1 MTTPL
6 IQLAL
11 DSLDFD
17 QTVSLAEQTAPYVD
31 IFEIGTPCIKF
42 NGIELVK
49 TMRAKFPDKLLLVDL
64 KTMDA
69 GEYEAAPFYAAG
81 ADICTVLGVSGLATI
96 GGVIKAAKAHNGEVQ
111 VDLINVPD
119 KRECAREAAK
129 LGAQVIGVHTG
140 LDAQA
145 AGQTPF
151 ADLQDIAELGLN
163 VRVSVAG
170 GIKAST
176 VQQVVA
182 AGAHIIVIGAAI
194 YGAPSPAEAARQI
207 QQLVEGR
214 GNGNGGHGSTAH
226 HHMIIDKI
234 GGILKATDD
243 SYDTRLTAM
252 LDRASRI
259 FVSGAGRSG
268 LVGRFFAMRLMH
280 SGYDVSVVG
289 EIVTPSIKRGDLLII
304 ISGSGETEQLIAFT
318 KKAREIGASIVLITA
333 KSSSTIGD
341 MSDAVFQVGTSEQYG
356 KVVGMPMGTVFELS
370 TLSFLEALISHVI
383 HEKGIAEEEMRSRHA
398 NLE

>member
-1 MTTPL
+1 MAKPL

-17 QTVSLAEQTAPYVD
+17 QTISLAEQAEPYVD
-31 IFEIGTPCIKF
+31 IFEIGTPCIKH
-42 NGIELVK
+42 NGINIVKELK
-49 TMRAKFPDKLLLVDL
+49 ERFPKKLILVDL

-96 GGVIKAAKAHNGEVQ
+96 TGVIKAANTYNAEAQ
-111 VDLINVPD
+111 IDLINVPN
-119 KRECAREAAK
+119 KLECAQEAAN
-129 LGAQVIGVHTG
+129 LGAHIIGVHTG

-163 VRVSVAG
+163 VRISVAG
-170 GIKAST
+170 GINQST
-176 VQQVVA
+176 VQQVVK
-182 AGAHIIVIGAAI
+182 AGADIIVVGAAI
-194 YGAPSPAEAARQI
+194 YGATSPADAARMI
-207 QQLVEGR
+207 RLLADGK
-214 GNGNGGHGSTAH
+214 STH
-226 HHMIIDKI
+226 RRLIIDKI
-234 GGILKATDD
+234 SGILAATDEE
-243 SYDTRLTAM
+243 YNIRLTNM
-252 LDRASRI
+252 LDNANRI

-268 LVGRFFAMRLMH
+268 LVCKFFAMRLMH
-280 SGYDVSVVG
+280 SGYSVSVVG

-318 KKAREIGASIVLITA
+318 KKAREVGASILLITTKA
-333 KSSSTIGD
+333 DSTIGD
-341 MSDAVFQVGTSEQYG
+341 MADAVFQIGRPDLYG
-356 KVVGMPMGTVFELS
+356 KVVGMPMGTTFELS
-370 TLSFLEALISHVI
+370 TLSFLESLISHII
-383 HEKGIAEEEMRSRHA
+383 HEKGIREEVMRTRHA

>member
-1 MTTPL
+1 MARPL

-17 QTVSLAEQTAPYVD
+17 QTMSLAEQTAPYVD

-49 TMRAKFPDKLLLVDL
+49 ALKVKFPNQLILVDL

-96 GGVIKAAKAHNGEVQ
+96 AGVIKAAKAHGAEAQ
-111 VDLINVPD
+111 IDLINVPD
-119 KRECAREAAK
+119 KLECAKAAAE
-129 LGAQVIGVHTG
+129 LGAHIVGVHTG

-151 ADLQDIAELGLN
+151 ADLQNIARLGLN

-170 GIKAST
+170 GIKEAT
-176 VQQVVA
+176 VDQVVQS
-182 AGAHIIVIGAAI
+182 GADIIVVGAAI
-194 YGAPSPAEAARQI
+194 YGAPSPAEAARRI
-207 QQLVEGR
+207 KQLVDGQVQA
-214 GNGNGGHGSTAH
+214 GNPHQNMILDKVHSILSATA
-226 HHMIIDKI
+226 
-234 GGILKATDD
+234 DD
-243 SYDTRLTAM
+243 YPGQLTKM
-252 LDRASRI
+252 LDKAKRV

-268 LVGRFFAMRLMH
+268 LVCRFFAMRLMH

-289 EIVTPSIKRGDLLII
+289 EIVTPSIKKGDLLII

-318 KKAREIGASIVLITA
+318 KKAREVGAKIVLITA

-341 MSDAVFQVGTSEQYG
+341 MADAVLQMGKSDQYG
-356 KVVGMPMGTVFELS
+356 KVVGMPMGTIFELS
-370 TLSFLEALISHVI
+370 TLSFLEALVSHLI
-383 HEKGIAEEEMRSRHA
+383 HEKGIAEEEMRTRHA